1 MDEVQFFALCRC
13 LPAHTIT
20 TLINKGLK
28 IGSLTMDELERIV
41 RADEFWALP
50 DENNLAILLHNLAL
64 GEIRRRVYRNGDLT
78 KRYGEYKCL
87 DW

>member
-1 MDEVQFFALCRC
+1 
-13 LPAHTIT
+13 
-20 TLINKGLK
+20 
-28 IGSLTMDELERIV
+28 MDELERIV